1 MEFRTAGAHHVGG
14 APTLWNSGINQ
25 IPERPPP
32 ISVV

>member
-14 APTLWNSGINQ
+14 APTLWNLGINQ
-25 IPERPPP
+25 FAKRPAP